1 MTQAKPTGYWT
12 GVLGTSMFFMGVLG
26 LAFGWTTVS
35 IGNEL
40 HALAITLHDHR
51 FGIAL
56 GGIVH
61 SLTVGVMNLS
71 GVETADTAKKLL
83 AVMPT
88 PYFLQI
94 MGFIRMG
101 ISIAAIVIG
110 VFMVLRKAWT
120 VPAAA
125 LWALL
130 SIVWFFLATWKAW
143 EVLKE
148 SIGHPLK
155 GGNTPIFATDAF
167 FHLVWPVFLACWL
180 VPAWYK
186 GKAKAWKKTE
196 LL

>member
-1 MTQAKPTGYWT
+1 MSGMRTSGYWA
-12 GVLGTSMFFMGVLG
+12 GVLGTAMFFMGVLG
-26 LAFGWTTVS
+26 LTFGWTTVS

-40 HALAITLHDHR
+40 HDLAVKLHDNR
-51 FGIAL
+51 IGIAL

-71 GVETADTAKKLL
+71 GVETADAAKKLL
-83 AVMPT
+83 EVMPT

-101 ISIAAIVIG
+101 ISLAAIVIG

-130 SIVWFFLATWKAW
+130 SVVWFFLATWKSW

-148 SIGHPLK
+148 SIGHPLT
-155 GGNTPIFATDAF
+155 GGNTPIFVADAI
-167 FHLVWPVFLACWL
+167 FHLVWPVFLVCWL
-180 VPAWYK
+180 VPAWLKREARTWRK
-186 GKAKAWKKTE
+186 GH
-196 LL
+196 